1 LPRLFVP
8 LRAWRLRIED
18 ILGALA
24 KIERYTAGATFEAF
38 AANELLSDAV
48 LRNIEIIGEA
58 ARHVPSDVQSR
69 FPVIPWAKMQSM
81 RNVVI
86 HTYDEVSLTIVWD
99 TIQVDLPPLVPL
111 LRAVLEEP

>member
-1 LPRLFVP
+1 MPP
-8 LRAWRLRIED
+8 RAWPLRIED

-24 KIERYTAGATFEAF
+24 KIERYTAGMSFDAF
-38 AANELLSDAV
+38 AADELTSDAV

-58 ARHVPSDVQSR
+58 ARHVPPAVQNR
-69 FPVIPWAKMQSM
+69 FPAIPWGKMQSM

-86 HTYDEVSLTIVWD
+86 HVYDEVSLTIVWD